1 MVKQN
6 KRLRQ
11 SDLPSSDLPI
21 TLSGDIISQELHIP
35 NVVEGSSAA
44 NGKSP
49 LVAADGVVVPVHSS
63 VDSDTAR
70 VSVQSG
76 VGSSAQPP
84 VSGDIVVASPGC

>member
-11 SDLPSSDLPI
+11 SDLPTSDLPI
-21 TLSGDIISQELHIP
+21 TPSSDIISQDLQIP

-49 LVAADGVVVPVHSS
+49 FVAADGVVVPVHSS

-84 VSGDIVVASPGC
+84 VSGDVVVASPGC